1 MKRCVIVF
9 AHCVTWSG
17 GAVIVNFISQW
28 FYYRSGRYHPQI
40 WIERLGWLRFFSC
53 KITQRVKGNIEKSCA
68 WGFNSIYWTHI
79 KSFSIIMRSCIS
91 VTAWRDVYIFWCL
104 FDGFYQFNWIASG
117 LLFPF
122 SDPTFLFNGYTQLNP
137 VASSIQIREPIFVRR
152 SQNVCVTGSNKSTH
166 VFVI

>member
-9 AHCVTWSG
+9 AHCVTWTG

-28 FYYRSGRYHPQI
+28 FYYRSGRYHPHI
-40 WIERLGWLRFFSC
+40 WIERMGWLRFFSC

-104 FDGFYQFNWIASG
+104 FDGFYESLIG
-117 LLFPF
+117 LLLAYCF
-122 SDPTFLFNGYTQLNP
+122 SFFGSYFFIQWLHPTKSSRILDTDPRAY
-137 VASSIQIREPIFVRR
+137 IR
-152 SQNVCVTGSNKSTH
+152 
-166 VFVI
+166 